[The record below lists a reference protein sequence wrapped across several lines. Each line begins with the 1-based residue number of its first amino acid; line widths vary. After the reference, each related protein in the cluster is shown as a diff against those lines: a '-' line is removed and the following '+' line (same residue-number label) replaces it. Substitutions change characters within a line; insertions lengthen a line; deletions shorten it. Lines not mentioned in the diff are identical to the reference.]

1 MSTITDLTISQAD
14 AFAEQIETFRKE
26 FARILNRLD
35 GYPAGEKRAALS
47 EQARGF
53 VKAVRAL
60 GAVYAAFDELADEFQ
75 DEL

>member
-1 MSTITDLTISQAD
+1 MSTFSQNE
-14 AFAEQIETFRKE
+14 AFIAQIEAFRQE

-35 GYPAGEKRAALS
+35 GYPCGEKRAALS

-60 GAVYAAFDELADEFQ
+60 GAVNVAFEDLADEFQ
-75 DEL
+75 AEL